1 MKKIVFFSLLFVVS
15 LVFVGCSFDAGY
27 VSGDLPFE
35 TQAHDTELSESVDT
49 MSEEEVFPPVT
60 PPKEERVSFL
70 AVGDNIIYAGQL
82 REGKKNASS
91 DPDYEGEYDFR
102 PMYKNV
108 ADLISSADIAFVNQE
123 TVMSKRY
130 EPSQYPD
137 FNSPQE
143 LGENLVEVGFDVVNI
158 ATNHMLDMW
167 YDGLVDTVKFWKTQ
181 DVLMVGGYKD
191 KDDFMNV
198 RYIERKGV
206 KIAVVGFTYSP
217 KNREDQPMFIPKIND
232 ELIVEWISKAK
243 NESDF
248 IVVSMHWGEEYNQT
262 PNKEQRRL
270 AQLIADSGA
279 DVIIGHHTHCLQP
292 IEWIEAADGG
302 RTLCFFSLGNFTS
315 ETDETVSLPGGIAS
329 FDIVKNELTGIRI
342 ENVTLTP
349 TVMDYRSS
357 FNKNTVYLLEDY
369 TDELC
374 KTHNIVS
381 YFKKQLN
388 MDMLR
393 QYVANAIDTEY
404 LSKGYLE
411 SLI

>member
-1 MKKIVFFSLLFVVS
+1 MKKIIFVVLLIIAS
-15 LVFVGCSFDAGY
+15 TLLVACASNSGE
-27 VSGDLPFE
+27 VSSNMSFE
-35 TQAHDTELSESVDT
+35 TQIKDKVSFESVDT
-49 MSEEEVFPPVT
+49 LSEEDTFPPVT
-60 PPKEERVSFL
+60 PPKEERISFL

-82 REGKKNASS
+82 REGKNNASS
-91 DPDYEGEYDFR
+91 DAQYTGEYDFR

-108 ADLISSADIAFVNQE
+108 KDIISAADIAFVNQE

-143 LGENLVEVGFDVVNI
+143 LGENLVEIGFDIVNI

-167 YDGLVDTVKFWKTQ
+167 YDGLVDTVKFWETQ
-181 DVLMVGGYKD
+181 DVLMVGGYKS
-191 KDDFMNV
+191 KDDFLNV

-206 KIAVVGFTYSP
+206 KIAVVGFTYSL
-217 KNREDQPMFIPKIND
+217 KNREDQSMFIPKIND
-232 ELIVEWISKAK
+232 ELIKEWIAEAKA
-243 NESDF
+243 ESDL

-262 PNKEQRRL
+262 PTKEQQRL
-270 AQLIADSGA
+270 AQLIADCGA

-292 IEWIEAADGG
+292 IEWIEGKDGN
-302 RTLCFFSLGNFTS
+302 RTLCFYSLGNFTS

-329 FDIVKNELTGIRI
+329 FEIVNNEATGIRI
-342 ENVTLTP
+342 ENVTLIP

-381 YFKKQLN
+381 YFKQQLN
-388 MDMLR
+388 MEMLH
-393 QYVANAIDTEY
+393 QYVANAIDIQY
-404 LSKGYLE
+404 LPKSYLD
-411 SLI
+411 SLN